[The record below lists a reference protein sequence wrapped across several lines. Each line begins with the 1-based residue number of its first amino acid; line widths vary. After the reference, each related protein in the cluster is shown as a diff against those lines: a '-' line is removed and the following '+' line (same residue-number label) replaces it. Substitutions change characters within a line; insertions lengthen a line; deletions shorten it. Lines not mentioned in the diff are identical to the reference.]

1 MELFLQLCQNKVK
14 RYDARSYVL
23 NDKEKSLTLKKGNPL
38 YFIDGYVN
46 DKSLG

>member
-1 MELFLQLCQNKVK
+1 M
-14 RYDARSYVL
+14 

-46 DKSLG
+46 DKSLR